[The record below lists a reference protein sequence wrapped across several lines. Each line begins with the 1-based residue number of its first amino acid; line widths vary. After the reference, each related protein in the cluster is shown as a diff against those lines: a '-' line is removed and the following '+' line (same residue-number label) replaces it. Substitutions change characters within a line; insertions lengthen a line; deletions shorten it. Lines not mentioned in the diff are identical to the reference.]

1 MSAEHD
7 QVVFAA
13 IKLLEAIDAEMQSDF
28 PQLSDEILA
37 AAAELRKVIGGEA

>member
-1 MSAEHD
+1 MSAERD

-13 IKLLEAIDAEMQSDF
+13 IKLIEAIDAEMQSDF

-37 AAAELRKVIGGEA
+37 AAAELRRVMGGDA